1 MSLNVAVLAGVAG
14 SCLHTISD
22 LLVRVVQNGG
32 KATSLID
39 VVDAGRVEPL
49 VLVDNVCANLEYSG
63 DIMQSLLSIFSG
75 YYLQAVA
82 SLGEVG
88 GVEVIRILEKL
99 SPNRKLNLDV
109 VVTKTLTK
117 GKESLNDTLDFR
129 MNLENYEHKL
139 PTLSNRN
146 SLSLENKD
154 NNEFNYTD
162 KDEFIT
168 AKENSNLSV
177 GKLINVTIKKGCET
191 VVFPISIRLMVN
203 ILNDKGL
210 LNILAYDKED
220 TSLKERFH
228 AWRSGRIRFI
238 QDLILCKD
246 LIREQR
252 KLLIEDKDGKYSDII
267 ARVNNNR
274 KAGFLSNNPSLN
286 IASNIFV
293 ISKALAETIEM
304 KFNGKFTDKR
314 VREKIFE
321 NSYAM
326 IIVVVDTDLQRANFF
341 YRDIPDYGSYSVK
354 DLKNLSKGGGDN
366 IFELLKS
373 FQGLS
378 SPSF

>member
-1 MSLNVAVLAGVAG
+1 MSLSTVVLAGVAG

-22 LLVRVVQNGG
+22 VLVRVVKNSG
-32 KATSLID
+32 KPMSLID
-39 VVDAGRVEPL
+39 VADAGRVEPL
-49 VLVDNVCANLEYSG
+49 VLVDNVCANLDYSSE
-63 DIMQSLLSIFSG
+63 IMQSLLSIFSG

-82 SLGEVG
+82 ALGEVG
-88 GVEVIRILEKL
+88 GVEVIRVLDKL
-99 SPNRKLNLDV
+99 SPNRKFNIDV
-109 VVTKTLTK
+109 ITDHVL
-117 GKESLNDTLDFR
+117 GKANEGLNDSLDFR
-129 MNLENYEHKL
+129 MNLENYKHKL
-139 PTLSNRN
+139 PTLSNRAT
-146 SLSLENKD
+146 LSLED
-154 NNEFNYTD
+154 GVTRFTD
-162 KDEFIT
+162 KDAINT
-168 AKENSNLSV
+168 AKENANLSV
-177 GKLINVTIKKGCET
+177 GKLLNVTIKKGGET
-191 VVFPISIRLMVN
+191 VVFPISVRLLVN

-220 TSLKERFH
+220 TSFRERFH

-238 QDLILCKD
+238 QDLILCQD
-246 LIREQR
+246 LIKEQR

-274 KAGFLSNNPSLN
+274 KAGFLTRTPSLN
-286 IASNIFV
+286 MASNIFV
-293 ISKALAETIEM
+293 ISKALAESIEI

-314 VREKIFE
+314 VRDKVFE

-341 YRDIPDYGSYSVK
+341 YRDVNDYGSYSVR
-354 DLKNLSKGGGDN
+354 DLKSLSKSNDGGS

>member
-1 MSLNVAVLAGVAG
+1 MSLSVAVLAGVAG

-22 LLVRVVQNGG
+22 LLARVVKNGG

-39 VVDAGRVEPL
+39 VADAGRVEPL
-49 VLVDNVCANLEYSG
+49 VITDNVCANLEYSG

-99 SPNRKLNLDV
+99 SPNRKFNLDV
-109 VVTKTLTK
+109 VVTKTLTQ

-129 MNLENYEHKL
+129 MSLENYEHKL

-146 SLSLENKD
+146 SLSLENK
-154 NNEFNYTD
+154 NELKYTD

-177 GKLINVTIKKGCET
+177 GKLINVTIKKGGET

-286 IASNIFV
+286 TASNIFV

-341 YRDIPDYGSYSVK
+341 YRDMPDYGSYSVR

>member
-1 MSLNVAVLAGVAG
+1 MSLSTVVLAGVAG

-22 LLVRVVQNGG
+22 VLVRVVKNSG
-32 KATSLID
+32 KPMSLID
-39 VVDAGRVEPL
+39 VADAGRVEPL
-49 VLVDNVCANLEYSG
+49 VLIDNVCANLDYSSE
-63 DIMQSLLSIFSG
+63 IMQSLLSIFSG

-82 SLGEVG
+82 ALGEVG
-88 GVEVIRILEKL
+88 GVEVIRVLDKL
-99 SPNRKLNLDV
+99 SPNRKFNIDV
-109 VVTKTLTK
+109 ITDHVL
-117 GKESLNDTLDFR
+117 GKANEGLNDSLDFR
-129 MNLENYEHKL
+129 MNLENYKHKL
-139 PTLSNRN
+139 PTLSNRAT
-146 SLSLENKD
+146 LSSED
-154 NNEFNYTD
+154 GVTRFTD
-162 KDEFIT
+162 KDAINT
-168 AKENSNLSV
+168 AKENANLSV
-177 GKLINVTIKKGCET
+177 GKLLNVTIKKGGET
-191 VVFPISIRLMVN
+191 VVFPISVRLLVN

-220 TSLKERFH
+220 TSFRERFH

-238 QDLILCKD
+238 QDLILCQD
-246 LIREQR
+246 LIKEQR

-274 KAGFLSNNPSLN
+274 KAGFLTRTPSLN
-286 IASNIFV
+286 MASNIFV
-293 ISKALAETIEM
+293 ISKALAESIEI

-314 VREKIFE
+314 VRDKVFE

-341 YRDIPDYGSYSVK
+341 YRDVNDYGSYSVR
-354 DLKNLSKGGGDN
+354 DLKSLSKSNDGGS

>member
-1 MSLNVAVLAGVAG
+1 MSLSTVVLAGVAG

-22 LLVRVVQNGG
+22 VLVRVVKNSG
-32 KATSLID
+32 KPMSLID

-49 VLVDNVCANLEYSG
+49 VLVDNVCANLDYSSE
-63 DIMQSLLSIFSG
+63 IMQSLLSIFSG

-82 SLGEVG
+82 ALGEVG
-88 GVEVIRILEKL
+88 GVEVIRVLDKL
-99 SPNRKLNLDV
+99 SPNRKFNIDV
-109 VVTKTLTK
+109 ITDHVL
-117 GKESLNDTLDFR
+117 GKANEGLNDSLDFR
-129 MNLENYEHKL
+129 MNLENYKHKL
-139 PTLSNRN
+139 PTLSNRAT
-146 SLSLENKD
+146 LPLEDSVTK
-154 NNEFNYTD
+154 FTD
-162 KDEFIT
+162 KDAINT
-168 AKENSNLSV
+168 AKENANLSV
-177 GKLINVTIKKGCET
+177 GKLLNVTIKKGGET
-191 VVFPISIRLMVN
+191 VVFPISVRLLVN

-220 TSLKERFH
+220 TSFRERFH

-238 QDLILCKD
+238 QDLILCQD
-246 LIREQR
+246 LIKEQR
-252 KLLIEDKDGKYSDII
+252 KLLIEDKDGKYSDIV

-274 KAGFLSNNPSLN
+274 KAGFLTRTPSLN
-286 IASNIFV
+286 MASNIFV
-293 ISKALAETIEM
+293 ISKALAESIEI

-314 VREKIFE
+314 VRDKVFE

-341 YRDIPDYGSYSVK
+341 YRDVNDYGSYSVR
-354 DLKNLSKGGGDN
+354 DLKSLSKSNDGGS